1 MTPRPPMKVLL
12 LQLEFPTWKQARAWT
27 YPACFGVA
35 EGLRASGVDCTTLP
49 LIADPPYS
57 STAWLAHMKRML
69 KGQRFDQVWVWLVHA
84 PLDEA
89 ILNWLSELAPIRVG
103 IIMESLQYSEEDY
116 AWAPHLRARQGFV
129 EQQVRALT
137 HVLVPDECD
146 VERTAART
154 GVPALWF
161 PPMVPERFVSTPQN
175 APVHRVGVFH
185 GVPYGPREQ
194 WIHHPALKSC
204 LTFARPG
211 APTLF
216 QQLFDR
222 LQQSAIQRLATPA
235 GMPAAELIHYTTML
249 QEVRE
254 GEFREWM
261 TQLPL
266 WAAIVN
272 LPSLAKFFGGRVF
285 EGIAAGRPV
294 VSYAVPGHP
303 MNNSLFVEG
312 EEILYFSPSRPD
324 SLAEVLDR
332 LLADDTFAT
341 RIAGN
346 AQHKLRTYHTSERR
360 LAETLAWIQSG
371 TKPVYGEREAGAA
384 YMLSSAKTGHAA
396 PSVEPRPTQAIG
408 HVDTTIFIL
417 TVDDPAYPACKA
429 AVDAQQG
436 GPFHVEIIRNVAPF
450 SAAAQRMIA
459 DCRTEFFIQ
468 VDEDMIL
475 NLDAATKMTDLMRR
489 APSEVGMICFHLYDE
504 DRACRIQGIKIYRTA
519 AMKPF
524 AFQNV
529 KASEMDLLEQMGQR
543 GVRWVLHP
551 DVLGRHGT
559 VYTPETIYRRY
570 KTMYEKDIRQWNT
583 LTSDIRR
590 KADQF
595 RATGDL
601 LALFALLGAAHGI
614 IESPRSADREK
625 DARAYGLNELDIFA
639 RLFRQTPPAS
649 QPYDAKRSGTPVANS
664 PLAPEEV
671 RWGGEAAIGNAPDQ
685 QAFQR

>member
-235 GMPAAELIHYTTML
+235 GMPAAELTHYTTML

-261 TQLPL
+261 TQLPQ

-360 LAETLAWIQSG
+360 LVETLAWIQSG
-371 TKPVYGEREAGAA
+371 TTPVYGEREAGAA

-408 HVDTTIFIL
+408 HVDTT
-417 TVDDPAYPACKA
+417 
-429 AVDAQQG
+429 
-436 GPFHVEIIRNVAPF
+436 
-450 SAAAQRMIA
+450 
-459 DCRTEFFIQ
+459 
-468 VDEDMIL
+468 
-475 NLDAATKMTDLMRR
+475 
-489 APSEVGMICFHLYDE
+489 
-504 DRACRIQGIKIYRTA
+504 
-519 AMKPF
+519 
-524 AFQNV
+524 
-529 KASEMDLLEQMGQR
+529 
-543 GVRWVLHP
+543 
-551 DVLGRHGT
+551 
-559 VYTPETIYRRY
+559 
-570 KTMYEKDIRQWNT
+570 
-583 LTSDIRR
+583 
-590 KADQF
+590 
-595 RATGDL
+595 
-601 LALFALLGAAHGI
+601 
-614 IESPRSADREK
+614 
-625 DARAYGLNELDIFA
+625 
-639 RLFRQTPPAS
+639 
-649 QPYDAKRSGTPVANS
+649 
-664 PLAPEEV
+664 
-671 RWGGEAAIGNAPDQ
+671 
-685 QAFQR
+685 